1 MSVFFIGVKIMSNYR
16 DKNQRET
23 RLTKVYLVKPSDS
36 SGELGGLF
44 DFYKPIAPTFGSG
57 KFDTPLFGTTIFK
70 KPAAQP
76 VKPIVVGTGFKL
88 PGTSTFKVTPSKG
101 STSSTPATA
110 EPKIYTIAGT
120 LGDNLGYYG
129 KGVNAQLIR
138 TDVLKQFG
146 ELGWN
151 VKTFDFDY
159 YGDEKQYR
167 FRMTALVAASFTLQQ
182 VKSLATDAFQNFNG
196 GWLGHY
202 FTNVRLDASAQY
214 VAPSPS
220 SNTNSNTGGNSGY
233 VPPSG
238 STFSL
243 DETLNNLS
251 KTLFGSFG
259 TSTLLIAVV
268 LGGIIVLKR

>member
-1 MSVFFIGVKIMSNYR
+1 MSNYE
-16 DKNQRET
+16 DET
-23 RLTKVYLVKPSDS
+23 GKTGIVIRIYLPPDFNLSPDS

-44 DFYKPIAPTFGSG
+44 DFYKPIVPTFGSG
-57 KFDTPLFGTTIFK
+57 KFDAPLFGKTVFE
-70 KPAAQP
+70 KPAATRA
-76 VKPIVVGTGFKL
+76 KPLVVATGFKL
-88 PGTSTFKVTPSKG
+88 PGASTFKVTPSKG
-101 STSSTPATA
+101 STSSASAKTDA
-110 EPKIYTIAGT
+110 PKIYTIAGT

-129 KGVNAQLIR
+129 TGVNVSLIR
-138 TDVLKQFG
+138 ADVLKQFG

-151 VKTFDFDY
+151 VQTFDFDY

-167 FRMTALVAASFTLQQ
+167 FRMTALVAASYTLQQ

-220 SNTNSNTGGNSGY
+220 SNTNSNTGGSSGY

-251 KTLFGSFG
+251 KSLFGSMG
-259 TSTLLIAVV
+259 TSTLLIALV
-268 LGGIIVLKR
+268 LGGIIILKK

>member
-16 DKNQRET
+16 DKNQKET
-23 RLTKVYLVKPSDS
+23 RLTKVYLVKPSDY
-36 SGELGGLF
+36 SGELGGSF
-44 DFYKPIAPTFGSG
+44 DFYKPIVPTFGSG

-76 VKPIVVGTGFKL
+76 VKPIVVKTGFKL
-88 PGTSTFKVTPSKG
+88 PGTPTFKVTPSKG

-129 KGVNAQLIR
+129 TGVSVSVIR
-138 TDVLKQFG
+138 SDVLRQFK

-151 VKTFDFDY
+151 IQTFEFDWY
-159 YGDEKQYR
+159 KDEQQYR
-167 FRMTALVAASFTLQQ
+167 FRLTALVNNSYTLEQ
-182 VKSLATDAFQNFNG
+182 VKTGATDAFQNFNG
-196 GWLGHY
+196 GYLGHL
-202 FTNVRLDASAQY
+202 FTNVRLDAAAQY

-220 SNTNSNTGGNSGY
+220 ANTNSNTGGNSGY

-251 KTLFGSFG
+251 KNLFGSFG